1 MAKETVSILSTNQFN
16 DRMSQLKL
24 KPRSTGRATGIQH
37 ANGETEIIVDQEYYV
52 NAGIAA
58 EQLEAIVLHEKI
70 ELTTNVKDAHRLATV
85 AEYAF
90 IKINYGTS
98 GLQQYHARLS
108 NLMGGVGHDDRK
120 HALEVVLS
128 VE

>member
-1 MAKETVSILSTNQFN
+1 MAKEIVSILSTNQFN

-24 KPRSTGRATGIQH
+24 KPGSTGRAVGIQH
-37 ANGETEIIVDQEYYV
+37 TNGETEIIIDREYYL
-52 NAGIAA
+52 NAGIPA
-58 EQLEAIVLHEKI
+58 EQLNAIVLHEKI
-70 ELTTNVKDAHRLATV
+70 ELNAEGKDAHKLATV

-90 IKINYGTS
+90 VKMKYGVS

-128 VE
+128 GE